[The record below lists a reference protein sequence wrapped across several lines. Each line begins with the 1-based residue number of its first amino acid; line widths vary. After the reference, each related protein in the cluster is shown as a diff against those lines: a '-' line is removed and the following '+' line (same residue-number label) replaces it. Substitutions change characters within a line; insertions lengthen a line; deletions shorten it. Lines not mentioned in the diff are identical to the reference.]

1 MSAAAVRTTAAAV
14 GATAAPP
21 AVEATATAMEATAY
35 GATTAAPAATTA
47 APTATV
53 SALATTI
60 SATVSA
66 PAPSPPTVAVPGAS
80 AEEHAAVEPL
90 RTIVAVGRTTVGRV
104 SVVAVL
110 TYGRGVR
117 VTAAD
122 VDSKRDLRVS
132 GGCRHQDESKDRK
145 QCEIL
150 ETTHRGTP
158 CWPARTPHGLSDAG
172 HWIWT
177 LTSRPFPIL

>member
-47 APTATV
+47 APT
-53 SALATTI
+53 
-60 SATVSA
+60 ATVSA